1 MTMPE
6 VVVNGKRWM
15 PADDYELLKKHLREA
30 HERINL
36 LEQSHAETVRR
47 LSAALQTQAPRAV
60 GMP

>member
-30 HERINL
+30 NERINL
-36 LEQSHAETVRR
+36 LEKGHAETVRR
-47 LSAALQTQAPRAV
+47 LSAALQVQAPRAV
-60 GMP
+60 EGA